1 MCSVL
6 QNNGCPLGA
15 KGVKLLELGLTAT
28 QFNEVADPPNSKLVV
43 TIPENLTLTENE
55 RSLLSKGLSF
65 IPTRPRGDEYTA
77 KADCE
82 SFYRHLHLKA
92 HFHIK
97 ETEKQQNENIDQ
109 PHTSNRVND
118 SFQPLQPK
126 TSTWTPPP
134 GRFAAFEYY
143 ITKCRK
149 EVGQLNFQQRV
160 PKMNLSREEL
170 NALVALKQRTDI
182 AIKPAN
188 KGGAV
193 VVWDRALYIQEA
205 ERQLSDTN
213 FYQRVDHDLTMEH
226 QAEVVS
232 VVEDAITK
240 GELPASAS
248 NLIVDHPRTSRFYL
262 LPKIHKPGNPGRPI
276 VSACN
281 CPTELLATYLDQ
293 ITSPL
298 VRRLPSYVKDTNH
311 MLDIAQCFRYPT
323 TGPDRF
329 VFTMNIKSLYTV
341 IPNNDGLLA
350 LRHFLNK
357 RPVQE
362 PPSHT
367 LVRLAELFLTLNSFS
382 FNGDYFQQTG
392 GVAMG
397 SRLGPN
403 YGCLFVGHVE

>member
-1 MCSVL
+1 MCSVF
-6 QNNGCPLGA
+6 QNNGCPLGT

-97 ETEKQQNENIDQ
+97 ETEKEQNENIDQ

-126 TSTWTPPP
+126 TSAWTPPP

-149 EVGQLNFQQRV
+149 EVGQLNFQQHV

-182 AIKPAN
+182 AIN

-276 VSACN
+276 V
-281 CPTELLATYLDQ
+281 
-293 ITSPL
+293 
-298 VRRLPSYVKDTNH
+298 
-311 MLDIAQCFRYPT
+311 
-323 TGPDRF
+323 
-329 VFTMNIKSLYTV
+329 
-341 IPNNDGLLA
+341 
-350 LRHFLNK
+350 
-357 RPVQE
+357 
-362 PPSHT
+362 
-367 LVRLAELFLTLNSFS
+367 
-382 FNGDYFQQTG
+382 
-392 GVAMG
+392 
-397 SRLGPN
+397 
-403 YGCLFVGHVE
+403 